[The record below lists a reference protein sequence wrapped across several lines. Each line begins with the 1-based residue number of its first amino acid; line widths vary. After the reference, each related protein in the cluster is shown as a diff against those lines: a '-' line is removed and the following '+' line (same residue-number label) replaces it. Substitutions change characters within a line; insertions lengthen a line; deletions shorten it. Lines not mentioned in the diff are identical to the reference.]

1 MRDAH
6 VCSFSLRS
14 KTNMATLEQ
23 IKNLRERTGAG
34 IVEVKKALEEA
45 GGDDQK
51 AIEILR
57 KRGQEKAMKKSDRVA
72 EEGVIASY
80 VHSNGRVGAIVKLLC
95 ETDFV
100 GRNEEFKALAQD
112 IAMHV
117 TAINP
122 KYLKPE
128 DVPAEMVEKE
138 KEIWTAQLASEGK
151 PADIMAKIMEGKEK
165 KFREEI
171 SLLTQP
177 FVKNPDQTVG
187 GLITEKISKIGENIQ
202 VGAFSR
208 LEL

>member
-1 MRDAH
+1 
-6 VCSFSLRS
+6 
-14 KTNMATLEQ
+14 MATLEQ

-57 KRGQEKAMKKSDRVA
+57 KRGQEKAMKKSDRIA
-72 EEGVIASY
+72 GEGVVASY
-80 VHSNGRVGAIVKLLC
+80 VHSNGRVGAIVKLMC

-100 GRNEEFKALAQD
+100 GRNDEFKALAQD

-117 TAINP
+117 TASNP

-128 DVPAEMVEKE
+128 EVPAEIVAKE
-138 KEIWTAQLASEGK
+138 REIWTAQLAEEKK
-151 PADIMAKIMEGKEK
+151 PEDIMQKILEGKEK
-165 KFREEI
+165 KFREEV

-187 GLITEKISKIGENIQ
+187 ELITEKISKIGENIQ
-202 VGAFSR
+202 VGEFSR